1 MENIWSVICSKAI
14 VDQRTNIV
22 SLIEVT
28 DAINI
33 ESDLPPV
40 SENPVNIGPVSLQI
54 VSFWYRSDV
63 EKPETGKGR
72 SVLVGP
78 DGQELGKHE
87 VEIDL
92 ESMVSRNVI
101 TILPALPY
109 IGLGYYHFR
118 VEKMDKGEDKWI
130 KTARLPLLLRVSP
143 KTD

>member
-1 MENIWSVICSKAI
+1 M
-14 VDQRTNIV
+14 V
-22 SLIEVT
+22 SLIEAT
-28 DAINI
+28 DAINL
-33 ESDLPPV
+33 ESDLPPLD
-40 SENPVNIGPVSLQI
+40 SENPVHIGPVSLQI

-72 SVLVGP
+72 SILVGP

-92 ESMVSRNVI
+92 ESIVSRNVI
-101 TILPALPY
+101 AILPSLPY
-109 IGLGYYHFR
+109 KGLGYYHFL

-130 KTARLPLLLRVSP
+130 RTARLPLLLRASP